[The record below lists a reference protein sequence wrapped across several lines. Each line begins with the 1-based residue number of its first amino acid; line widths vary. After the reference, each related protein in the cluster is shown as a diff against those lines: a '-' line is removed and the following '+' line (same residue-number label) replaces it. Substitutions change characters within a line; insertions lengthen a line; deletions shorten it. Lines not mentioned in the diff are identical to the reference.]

1 MAFLEELRQEA
12 AKACQDKR
20 YKELLAKGLAD
31 RQALDNLRET
41 MLKAAKE
48 GEFATTIPL
57 DEVASSEWR
66 TVYSKDYRSHEK
78 CRFDQELCEF
88 LSLHFE
94 GVRAD
99 SPNRSTIRLSWR

>member
-1 MAFLEELRQEA
+1 MSFLEELRQEA

-31 RQALDNLRET
+31 RQALDNLREI

-48 GEFATTIPL
+48 GEFAIVVPL
-57 DEVASSEWR
+57 DGVASLKWSE
-66 TVYSKDYRSHEK
+66 TYLKDYRSPEK
-78 CRFDQELCEF
+78 ARFDQELCEF

-94 GVRAD
+94 GVHAD
-99 SPNRSTIRLSWR
+99 SRDRSTIRLSWR

>member
-1 MAFLEELRQEA
+1 MTFLEELRQEA

-31 RQALDNLRET
+31 RQALDNLREI

-48 GEFATTIPL
+48 GEFTIVVPL
-57 DEVASSEWR
+57 DGVASLEWSE
-66 TVYSKDYRSHEK
+66 TYLKDYRSHEK
-78 CRFDQELCEF
+78 ARFDRELCEF

-94 GVRAD
+94 GVHAD
-99 SPNRSTIRLSWR
+99 SRDRWTIRLSWR